1 MDHHLNFF
9 SAIGIPY
16 FNFFVFVAAF
26 VFLFR
31 KPLLEMVAARRQ
43 NYLSASKE
51 AAQALDAARKAFDE
65 VKQRFDALDKDLAD
79 FRKQSE
85 SAAHEE
91 ARRMIDETE
100 RFTRQLKEE
109 TARMAKEAVE
119 RARVELR
126 EEIVE
131 AAKGLAAT
139 RISKELDTA
148 AKEKILK
155 SKIASAAAMSAQ

>member
-1 MDHHLNFF
+1 VDHHLNFF
-9 SAIGIPY
+9 SAIAIPY

-65 VKQRFDALDKDLAD
+65 VKQRFDALDRDLAD

-100 RFTRQLKEE
+100 RFTRQIKEE
-109 TARMAKEAVE
+109 TARMAQEAVE

-139 RISKELDTA
+139 RISKELDAA

>member
-65 VKQRFDALDKDLAD
+65 VKQRFDALDRDLAD

-100 RFTRQLKEE
+100 RFTRQIKEE

-139 RISKELDTA
+139 RISKELDAA

>member
-85 SAAHEE
+85 SAAHDE

>member
-65 VKQRFDALDKDLAD
+65 VKQRFDALDRDLAD

-85 SAAHEE
+85 SAAHDE

-139 RISKELDTA
+139 RISKELDAA

>member
-1 MDHHLNFF
+1 VDHHLNFF

-65 VKQRFDALDKDLAD
+65 VKQRFDALDRDLAD

-100 RFTRQLKEE
+100 RFTRQIKEE

-139 RISKELDTA
+139 RISKELDAA

>member
-1 MDHHLNFF
+1 VDHHLDFF

-51 AAQALDAARKAFDE
+51 AAQALEAARKAFDE
-65 VKQRFDALDKDLAD
+65 VKQRFDALDRDLAD

-85 SAAHEE
+85 SAAHDE
-91 ARRMIDETE
+91 ARRMIDDTE

-139 RISKELDTA
+139 RISKELDAA

-155 SKIASAAAMSAQ
+155 SKIASAAAMSVQ

>member
-65 VKQRFDALDKDLAD
+65 VKQRFDALDRDLAD

-100 RFTRQLKEE
+100 RFTRQIKEE
-109 TARMAKEAVE
+109 TARMAQEAVE

-139 RISKELDTA
+139 RISKELDAA

>member
-65 VKQRFDALDKDLAD
+65 VKQRFEALDRDLAD
-79 FRKQSE
+79 FRRQSE
-85 SAAHEE
+85 SAAHDE

-109 TARMAKEAVE
+109 TTRMAKEAVE

-126 EEIVE
+126 GEIVE

-139 RISKELDTA
+139 RISKELDAA

>member
-9 SAIGIPY
+9 SAVGVPY

-65 VKQRFDALDKDLAD
+65 VKQRFDALDRDLAD

-85 SAAHEE
+85 SAAHDE

-126 EEIVE
+126 HEIVE

-139 RISKELDTA
+139 RISKELDAA

-155 SKIASAAAMSAQ
+155 SKIASAAAMSMQ

>member
-9 SAIGIPY
+9 SAIAIPY

-65 VKQRFDALDKDLAD
+65 VKQRFDALDRDLAD

-100 RFTRQLKEE
+100 RFTRQIKEE
-109 TARMAKEAVE
+109 TARMAQEAVE

-139 RISKELDTA
+139 RISKELDAA

>member
-51 AAQALDAARKAFDE
+51 AAQALEAARKAFDE

-85 SAAHEE
+85 SAAHDE

-139 RISKELDTA
+139 RISKELDAA

>member
-51 AAQALDAARKAFDE
+51 AAQALEAARKAFDE
-65 VKQRFDALDKDLAD
+65 VKQRFDALDRDLAD

-85 SAAHEE
+85 SAAHDE

-139 RISKELDTA
+139 RISKELDAA